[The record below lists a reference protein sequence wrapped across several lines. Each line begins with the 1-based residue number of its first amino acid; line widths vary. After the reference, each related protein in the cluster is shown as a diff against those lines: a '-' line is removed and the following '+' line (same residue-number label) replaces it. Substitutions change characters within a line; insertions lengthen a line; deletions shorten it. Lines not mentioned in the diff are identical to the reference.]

1 MTQELSM
8 LENHEQITRYTD
20 WLIQYIKDNPTFIQ
34 PETHRQNILSRLE
47 KGAQNDLSISR
58 TTFSHGEERGGY
70 ALVTSR
76 GHRD

>member
-1 MTQELSM
+1 MVWACVTQELVL
-8 LENHEQITRYTD
+8 LENHTTKTRYTD

-58 TTFSHGEERGGY
+58 TTFSHGKE
-70 ALVTSR
+70 
-76 GHRD
+76 